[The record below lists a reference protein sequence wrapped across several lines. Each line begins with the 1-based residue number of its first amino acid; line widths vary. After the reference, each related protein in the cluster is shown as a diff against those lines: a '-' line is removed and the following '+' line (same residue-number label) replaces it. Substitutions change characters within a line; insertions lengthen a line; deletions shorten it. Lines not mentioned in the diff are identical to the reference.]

1 MWQYGF
7 TATHMKTTIDIPDAL
22 MIRAKKRA
30 AELRCPVR
38 ELVIEGL
45 QARLDEKPDQQT
57 AKKRVKIRWVVSQGG
72 VSPGLNLANREE
84 LADWMQR
91 PL

>member
-1 MWQYGF
+1 MYN
-7 TATHMKTTIDIPDAL
+7 HMKTTFDIPDAL

-30 AELRCPVR
+30 VELRRPLR

-45 QARLDEKPDQQT
+45 EARLDEKPSQQV
-57 AKKRVKIRWVVSQGG
+57 AKKKPVIRWVVSAGG
-72 VSPGLNLANREE
+72 VPPGINLANREE
-84 LADWMQR
+84 LATLFQR

>member
-1 MWQYGF
+1 
-7 TATHMKTTIDIPDAL
+7 MKTTIDIPDAL

-45 QARLDEKPDQQT
+45 ETRLSNKPSPSVT
-57 AKKRVKIRWVVSQGG
+57 PKPRKIRWVVVQGG
-72 VSPGLNLANREE
+72 VPPGLDVANREQ
-84 LADWMQR
+84 LAEFMRR
-91 PL
+91 PI